1 MARTSQQVFDAHQRA
16 FESGDL
22 DMLMA
27 DYADDAIMV
36 TLDGTAIGKQ
46 AIRGLYESWF
56 TTFPNLT
63 ISFEKTAV
71 EDDFVLL
78 QYSGDSD
85 VATVPH
91 GAATFLIR
99 EGLIQRQTEWFVLAP
114 KGG

>member
-1 MARTSQQVFDAHQRA
+1 
-16 FESGDL
+16 
-22 DMLMA
+22 
-27 DYADDAIMV
+27 
-36 TLDGTAIGKQ
+36 
-46 AIRGLYESWF
+46 
-56 TTFPNLT
+56 
-63 ISFEKTAV
+63 V